1 MKTPK
6 AIFAVLSAVAF
17 SCAEFLEESPNAAIL
32 VPETAEDLRTLLNNS
47 GQVFNMTPALG
58 EISSGDYFTTDA
70 ALAGFFSVAERNAYQ
85 WTDDIFE
92 GQPSTDWNRPYSQV
106 FYANV
111 VIAQAEKLR
120 GSISEEEYGEL
131 VGTALFHRAF
141 ALFHLVQVFAPAYVP
156 GEAGSTLGLPIRLR
170 PEIDQPTKR
179 PSLKENYV
187 RMIDDLETAKSLLPE
202 ISPAKTF
209 PTKFAAHAL
218 LSKIFLVTGDY
229 PKSLEHGRSVLR
241 GNFELMDYN
250 TIDPVRLRPFANFNS
265 EMVFFSI
272 MAIYD
277 IALNPEIFID
287 RDLIASYGENDLR
300 KSLFFRNR
308 PGDNLG
314 FRGSY
319 SGNAQMFS
327 GLALDEVILT
337 NAECEARLGLYSEA
351 RSTMQ
356 GLLEK
361 RYSAGSVLPLE
372 DLSDTDILRFIL
384 LERRKQ
390 LLFRGV
396 RWSDLKRLNKEPG
409 FETVLTRVVNG
420 QTLTLEPNSPKY
432 ALPIPPDELNL
443 SGIQQNQR

>member
-6 AIFAVLSAVAF
+6 VIFAMLSAVAF

-47 GQVFNMTPALG
+47 GQVFNMGPAFG
-58 EISSGDYFTTDA
+58 EISAGEYFTTDA
-70 ALAGFFSVAERNAYQ
+70 ALNSFNSIGERNAYQ
-85 WTDDIFE
+85 WAEDVFE
-92 GQPSTDWNRPYSQV
+92 GTTSFDWNRSYSQV

-120 GSISEEEYGEL
+120 GTISEEEYGEL

-141 ALFHLVQVFAPAYVP
+141 ALFHLVQVFAPTYVP

-170 PEIDQPTKR
+170 PEIDQPVTR
-179 PSLKENYV
+179 PSLQENYD
-187 RMIDDLETAKSLLPE
+187 RMVADLTLALSLLPVTSVE
-202 ISPAKTF
+202 KSF
-209 PTKFAAHAL
+209 PTVYAAHAL
-218 LSKIFLVTGDY
+218 LSKIHLVTGDY
-229 PKSLEHGRSVLR
+229 TKSLEHGEEVLR
-241 GNFELMDYN
+241 GNYSLMDYN
-250 TIDPVRLRPFANFNS
+250 TINPTPLRPFTNFNS
-265 EMVFFSI
+265 EMIFFAVMDSY
-272 MAIYD
+272 AIGSN
-277 IALNPEIFID
+277 ANIFID
-287 RDLIASYGENDLR
+287 TQLIASYAENDLR
-300 KSLFFRNR
+300 RILFFRSR
-308 PGDNLG
+308 PNNNFG

-319 SGNAQMFS
+319 AGNVRLFC
-327 GLALDEVILT
+327 GLSIDEVLLT
-337 NAECEARLGLYSEA
+337 NAECEARMGRYAEA
-351 RSTMQ
+351 RSTLRGM
-356 GLLEK
+356 LEK
-361 RYSAGSVLPLE
+361 RYRFGSALPIDGVSDA
-372 DLSDTDILRFIL
+372 DLLGYIL